1 MIHGSFSRGTTP
13 VQIFT
18 LPFEKEVIADLR
30 ITYKQSKQKIIVK
43 VLGDVEIEGNDISF
57 MLTQEETFKFKEKE
71 TVSVQL
77 KIKTVDG
84 RVFNSDIIYV
94 RIDPALD
101 DEVI

>member
-13 VQIFT
+13 TQIFT
-18 LPFEKEVIADLR
+18 LPFEKELVSDLK
-30 ITYKQSKQKIIVK
+30 ITYTQGKQRILVK
-43 VLGDVEIEGNDISF
+43 LKKDVSIEGNDISF

-71 TVSVQL
+71 NVLVQL

-84 RVFNSDIIYV
+84 QVFNSDIIYLRV
-94 RIDPALD
+94 DPTLD